1 MSTTEPPPPPGAP
14 DEHASA
20 GTRRRAHRK
29 GGRGPRH
36 DVRAALAA
44 AAALLAVL
52 SGAAPTGVT
61 ILDWLLTAGAAAIV
75 TLAGANARR
84 WVFPVLTGPAL
95 VIAQWGD
102 VAVIV
107 GAWAIFALAMVTALR
122 RRRSPLL
129 GMLTAGA
136 GVQLLLW
143 LPSFWFVGAPTL
155 LAVACVASVL
165 ISARRASR
173 RRTRRRTGQAAL
185 LLVGAVLVLVGLASA
200 ATLLAQPSARDAVDA
215 ARAGLSAARS
225 GNSDHATAELR
236 RATAEFESANST
248 LRWAGPA
255 RAVPVLSQQLGA
267 LDVLTARGAALTQ
280 HAAEAT
286 ETADVR
292 SIAVTQ
298 GAVNLAALEDMEAP
312 VVAARDDLRAA
323 LDDLDALRSPWL
335 VGPLADELEGFTDEV
350 VDATADAELVAT
362 GVRLAPALLGGDE
375 PRRYFVAAINTAE
388 ARAGGGIIGNYVE
401 LTATDG
407 NLEKTASGRAGA
419 DLNRAGD
426 PDNRVLEAPDDYLA
440 RYGERGVERFWQD
453 LPLSP
458 DFPSVAEA
466 VASLYP
472 QSGGAPVDGV
482 IAMDTFALA
491 AFLELTGPVAVDDL
505 DEPLT
510 AENAVEFLLHEQYV
524 RFPERS
530 ERVDFLEDLT
540 NAIFDEITDGTLP
553 QASRLGEVLGP
564 MVEQGRLR
572 FHSFHPEEQAFIE
585 ELGLDGAFPEP
596 DGDSLALVTQND
608 SHSKIDWFL
617 HRELSYEVDLD
628 PATGQVEAVA
638 VATLRNEAPA
648 SGLPTYIIGGNQAAP
663 GVNRAHV
670 SLYSGLALTGA
681 TLDGEPEL
689 LTPERE
695 LGHNVYSGYVEIPP
709 GGSVE
714 LRYELTGRVELH
726 TRGGEGGG
734 LMYTLD
740 VFRQPTVHPDELAVN
755 IDVPDAWAADPVR
768 DRDRS
773 GTQGALKGS
782 SEHAENHQQEQNK
795 RIEVLLRPR

>member
-1 MSTTEPPPPPGAP
+1 MNTTKPPPPPGA
-14 DEHASA
+14 ARS
-20 GTRRRAHRK
+20 TSRA
-29 GGRGPRH
+29 PRQ
-36 DVRAALAA
+36 DVRAAVAA
-44 AAALLAVL
+44 AAAILAVL
-52 SGAAPTGVT
+52 SGAAPTGIT
-61 ILDWLLTAGAAAIV
+61 ILDWLLTASAAAVI

-102 VAVIV
+102 AAVIV
-107 GAWAIFALAMVTALR
+107 AAWAIFALAMVTALR

-155 LAVACVASVL
+155 LAAACVAPVL
-165 ISARRASR
+165 ISARRVSR

-185 LLVGAVLVLVGLASA
+185 LLAAAVLLLVGLAGA

-225 GNSDHATAELR
+225 GNSDEATAELQ
-236 RATAEFESANST
+236 RATAEFERANST
-248 LRWAGPA
+248 LGWAAPA
-255 RAVPVLSQQLGA
+255 RAIPVLSQQLGA
-267 LDVLTARGAALTQ
+267 LDVLTARGAALTER
-280 HAAEAT
+280 AAEAT

-292 SIAVTQ
+292 SVAITE
-298 GAVNLAALEDMEAP
+298 GAVDLAALRDMETP

-335 VGPLADELEGFTDEV
+335 VGPLADELASFTDEV

-362 GVRLAPALLGGDE
+362 GVRLAPALLGGGDE

-426 PDNRVLEAPDDYLA
+426 PDSRVLEAPEDYLA

-453 LPLSP
+453 LTLSP

-491 AFLELTGPVAVDDL
+491 AFLELTGPVEVDDL

-540 NAIFDEITDGTLP
+540 NAVFDEITDGTLP
-553 QASRLGEVLGP
+553 EASRLGEVLGP

-572 FHSFHPEEQAFIE
+572 FHSFHPEEQTFIE

-628 PATGQVEAVA
+628 PATGQVDAVA
-638 VATLRNEAPA
+638 IATLRNEAPA
-648 SGLPTYIIGGNQAAP
+648 SGLPRYIIGGNQAAP

-670 SLYSGLALTGA
+670 SLYSPLALAGA
-681 TLDGEPEL
+681 TLDGEPLL

-714 LRYELTGRVELH
+714 LRYELTGRVELRAH
-726 TRGGEGGG
+726 GGG
-734 LMYTLD
+734 ADGLVYSLD
-740 VFRQPTVHPDELAVN
+740 VFRQPTVHPDELTVD
-755 IDVPDAWAADPVR
+755 IDVPAAWAADPVR
-768 DRDRS
+768 DRGDNN
-773 GTQGALKGS
+773 TQGALKGS
-782 SEHAENHQQEQNK
+782 SEYAENHQQEQNE